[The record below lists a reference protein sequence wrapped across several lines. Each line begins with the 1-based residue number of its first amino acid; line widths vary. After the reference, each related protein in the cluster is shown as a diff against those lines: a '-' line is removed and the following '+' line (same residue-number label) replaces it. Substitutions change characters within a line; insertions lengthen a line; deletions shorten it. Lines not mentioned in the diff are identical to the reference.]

1 MDGNNQIKAM
11 RWYMKSEW
19 YKKDYFPTNIS
30 QLTKILQEYGNFLLK
45 EQVKK
50 ERKNKLHRLQ
60 SNCLVQNPY
69 KLKKIKME
77 TIRLTFYECEH
88 NGDIRKYSDDMIK
101 CGAKIID
108 TYVDPNSEIG
118 DIIAEVENY
127 EQFKLLFAET
137 ESVDFCQSGI

>member
-50 ERKNKLHRLQ
+50 RKK
-60 SNCLVQNPY
+60 
-69 KLKKIKME
+69 
-77 TIRLTFYECEH
+77 
-88 NGDIRKYSDDMIK
+88 
-101 CGAKIID
+101 
-108 TYVDPNSEIG
+108 
-118 DIIAEVENY
+118 
-127 EQFKLLFAET
+127 EQVT
-137 ESVDFCQSGI
+137 

>member
-1 MDGNNQIKAM
+1 
-11 RWYMKSEW
+11 
-19 YKKDYFPTNIS
+19 
-30 QLTKILQEYGNFLLK
+30 
-45 EQVKK
+45 
-50 ERKNKLHRLQ
+50 
-60 SNCLVQNPY
+60 
-69 KLKKIKME
+69 ME